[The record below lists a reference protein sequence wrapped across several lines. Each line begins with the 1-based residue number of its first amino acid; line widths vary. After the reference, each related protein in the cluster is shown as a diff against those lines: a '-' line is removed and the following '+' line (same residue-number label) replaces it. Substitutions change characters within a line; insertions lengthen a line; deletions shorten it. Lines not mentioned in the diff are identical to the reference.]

1 MLFLGVFFSF
11 IEFFFM
17 MGIMFGE
24 YRMMV
29 VCIWWVYNEVYIVI
43 VSLMWGDIG
52 FVVIKVLVVLDRK
65 KLYC

>member
-1 MLFLGVFFSF
+1 MLFLWVFFRF

>member
-1 MLFLGVFFSF
+1 
-11 IEFFFM
+11 M

-29 VCIWWVYNEVYIVI
+29 VCIWWVYNKVYIVI